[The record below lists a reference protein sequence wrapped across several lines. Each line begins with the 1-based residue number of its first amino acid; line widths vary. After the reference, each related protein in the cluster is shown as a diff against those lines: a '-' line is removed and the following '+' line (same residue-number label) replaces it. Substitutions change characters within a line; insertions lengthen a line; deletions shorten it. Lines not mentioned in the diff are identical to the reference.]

1 MRKRLSTIMAI
12 LVALS
17 MVFIAGPVMAGD
29 KAIQTVSFVVGA
41 VNAISVSG
49 DPGTM
54 FVSAA
59 IAGSEPEEVSDASTT
74 YSITSTASTDNKKIT
89 ASINT
94 PMPNGVTLKINL
106 DAPRG
111 ATSSGDVDI
120 SNATN
125 SVDVITAIDSIA
137 ESGKTITY
145 KLGATVAAGVVSD
158 SKTVTLT
165 IADS

>member
-41 VNAISVSG
+41 INDISVSG

>member
-1 MRKRLSTIMAI
+1 LMAMVI
-12 LVALS
+12 ALS
-17 MVFIAGPVMAGD
+17 MLFIAGPVMAGD
-29 KAIQTVSFVVGA
+29 KAIQTVSYVVGA

-49 DPGTM
+49 DPATM

-74 YSITSTASTDNKKIT
+74 YSITSTAGIDNKKIT

-94 PMPNGVTLKINL
+94 PMPDGVTLKINL
-106 DAPRG
+106 DAPKG
-111 ATSSGDVDI
+111 ATSLGDVDI
-120 SNATN
+120 SNATD
-125 SVDVITAIDSIA
+125 SVDVVKGIDSIA

-145 KLGATVAAGVVSD
+145 RLSAKVAAGMVSD

>member
-1 MRKRLSTIMAI
+1 MRRRLSTIMAI

-41 VNAISVSG
+41 V
-49 DPGTM
+49 
-54 FVSAA
+54 
-59 IAGSEPEEVSDASTT
+59 VSDASTT
-74 YSITSTASTDNKKIT
+74 YSITSTAGTDNKKIT

-94 PMPNGVTLKINL
+94 ALPSGVTLKINL
-106 DAPRG
+106 AAPTG
-111 ATSSGDVDI
+111 ATSLGDVDI

-125 SVDVITAIDSIA
+125 SVDVVKAIDSIA

-145 KLGATVAAGVVSD
+145 KLGATVDAAMVSD

>member
-41 VNAISVSG
+41 INDISVSG

-125 SVDVITAIDSIA
+125 SVDVVTAIDSIA

-158 SKTVTLT
+158 NKTVTLT

>member
-41 VNAISVSG
+41 INDISVSG

-106 DAPRG
+106 DAPTG

-125 SVDVITAIDSIA
+125 SVDVVTAIDSIA

>member
-1 MRKRLSTIMAI
+1 MAI

-41 VNAISVSG
+41 INDISVSG

-158 SKTVTLT
+158 NKTVTLT

>member
-1 MRKRLSTIMAI
+1 MVI
-12 LVALS
+12 ALS
-17 MVFIAGPVMAGD
+17 MLFIAGPVMAD
-29 KAIQTVSFVVGA
+29 EQAFQTVSFVVGA
-41 VNAISVSG
+41 INDISVSG

-74 YSITSTASTDNKKIT
+74 YSITSTGGTDNKKIT
-89 ASINT
+89 ASINS
-94 PMPNGVTLKINL
+94 PMPTGVTLKINL
-106 DAPRG
+106 DAPSG

-120 SNATN
+120 SHATN
-125 SVDVITAIDSIA
+125 SLDVVVFIDSIA
-137 ESGKTITY
+137 EADKTITY

>member
-41 VNAISVSG
+41 INDISVSG

-158 SKTVTLT
+158 NKTVTLT

>member
-41 VNAISVSG
+41 INDISVSG

-125 SVDVITAIDSIA
+125 SVDVVTAIDSIA